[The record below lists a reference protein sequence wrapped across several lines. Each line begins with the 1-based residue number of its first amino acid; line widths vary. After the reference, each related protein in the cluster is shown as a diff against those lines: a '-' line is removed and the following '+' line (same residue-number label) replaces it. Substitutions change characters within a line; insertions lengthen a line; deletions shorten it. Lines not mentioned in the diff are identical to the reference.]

1 MTSFSKLE
9 HRDLDYELRKRKELA
24 EKKQRMNDHKKSIK
38 ETNKHI
44 KKYTNW
50 SNLYNLMKFM

>member
-9 HRDLDYELRKRKELA
+9 EHDLDNELRKHKELA
-24 EKKQRMNDHKKSIK
+24 EKKQRMNDRKKSIK

-50 SNLYNLMKFM
+50 SNLYNLLKFM

>member
-9 HRDLDYELRKRKELA
+9 KHDIEYQERKKEQRI
-24 EKKQRMNDHKKSIK
+24 EKQKQAKAHKKSIR
-38 ETNKHI
+38 ETNANI

-50 SNLYNLMKFM
+50 SNLCNLMKFM

>member
-9 HRDLDYELRKRKELA
+9 RRDLDYELRKQKEFA
-24 EKKQRMNDHKKSIK
+24 EKKQRTKEHKKSIK
-38 ETNKHI
+38 ETNKNI